1 MPKTT
6 ETPDVA
12 EVVNEAITNLEI
24 DAQLD
29 ATVMRNIFLT
39 VLAANAITLVAAFG
53 TKVVLVHQLKKM
65 IGPDKKKD
73 KDAA

>member
-6 ETPDVA
+6 ETPDVT

-29 ATVMRNIFLT
+29 STVMRNIFLT
-39 VLAANAITLVAAFG
+39 VLAANTVTAITFFGVRVVA
-53 TKVVLVHQLKKM
+53 VRQLKKFLK
-65 IGPDKKKD
+65 DKKTKD
-73 KDAA
+73 SA

>member
-6 ETPDVA
+6 ETPDVT

-29 ATVMRNIFLT
+29 ATVMRNIFLV
-39 VLAANAITLVAAFG
+39 VLAANTVSAITFFGVRVVA
-53 TKVVLVHQLKKM
+53 VRQLKKFLKNKDV
-65 IGPDKKKD
+65 IKKD
-73 KDAA
+73 VE